1 MKTAADTRTAYVYA
15 RGLLGVSVMLSLA
28 CNAGHS
34 YLTAGVAP
42 LWLTM
47 GVGSIPPLILALSV
61 EAVVFCSRHARLAL
75 GWVAV
80 ITAAGA
86 GLITG
91 FSMSFA
97 AIRELGLMARMTTV
111 TAPMLPVGIDALV
124 ITGLGMVALFRPRH
138 DMEETRTSAQH
149 VAELLNHGL
158 WERIMARLSRRST
171 DDASAPARPADADRD
186 TVQTPLVEPDH
197 YPVARTVDAP
207 VDRARQVDAPSTAVV
222 APQLLTS
229 DDAVARHGDP
239 EPDDAAGAPV
249 AALPGRVPDQDDDA
263 GDAPADDAETQA
275 VDRVGDAADDDPLA
289 RTSDPADDPT
299 GAPAARRLTSVP
311 AAKLSARDTEILR
324 RTIAGE
330 SAQTIADAMK
340 VSKSTALRHV
350 RRLREE
356 AGLPPT
362 EASA

>member
-61 EAVVFCSRHARLAL
+61 EAVVFCSRHARWAW

-80 ITAAGA
+80 LFAATA
-86 GLITG
+86 GLVTG

-97 AIRELGLMARMTTV
+97 AISDLGRMANMSV
-111 TAPMLPVGIDALV
+111 YTAPMLPIGIDALV

-138 DMEETRTSAQH
+138 DMEDTRTSAQH
-149 VAELLNHGL
+149 AAELLPHGL

-171 DDASAPARPADADRD
+171 DDAPAPARPADP
-186 TVQTPLVEPDH
+186 VQEPLDNPDVD
-197 YPVARTVDAP
+197 PMARTVDAP
-207 VDRARQVDAPSTAVV
+207 VARPRQDAAVI
-222 APQLLTS
+222 APQPLTS
-229 DDAVARHGDP
+229 GDAVTRHGDP
-239 EPDDAAGAPV
+239 KPDDAADAPV
-249 AALPGRVPDQDDDA
+249 AALPERVPDQGDDA
-263 GDAPADDAETQA
+263 GDAPVDDAETQA
-275 VDRVGDAADDDPLA
+275 VARVDDAARDAPLA

-299 GAPAARRLTSVP
+299 DAPAARRLTSVP
-311 AAKLSARDTEILR
+311 AAKLSDRDAEILR

-362 EASA
+362 EATA

>member
-47 GVGSIPPLILALSV
+47 GVGSIPPLILAMSV

-75 GWVAV
+75 GWIAV
-80 ITAAGA
+80 IAAAGA

-97 AIRELGLMARMTTV
+97 AIRELGLMARMTTA

-138 DMEETRTSAQH
+138 DMEDTRTSAQH
-149 VAELLNHGL
+149 AAELLPHGL
-158 WERIMARLSRRST
+158 WERIMARLSRRAT
-171 DDASAPARPADADRD
+171 DGASDQARPADADRD
-186 TVQTPLVEPDH
+186 TVETPLVEPDH
-197 YPVARTVDAP
+197 YPVAQIVPTP
-207 VDRARQVDAPSTAVV
+207 VDRARQADAPSTAVV

-249 AALPGRVPDQDDDA
+249 AALPERVPDRDDDA
-263 GDAPADDAETQA
+263 GDAPSDDAETQA
-275 VDRVGDAADDDPLA
+275 VDRVGDAADDPLA

-299 GAPAARRLTSVP
+299 GVPAARRLTSVP
-311 AAKLSARDTEILR
+311 AAKLSARDAEILR

-362 EASA
+362 EATA

>member
-61 EAVVFCSRHARLAL
+61 EAVVFCSRHARWAW

-80 ITAAGA
+80 LFAATA
-86 GLITG
+86 GLVTG

-97 AIRELGLMARMTTV
+97 AISDLGRMANMSV
-111 TAPMLPVGIDALV
+111 HTAPMLPIGIDALV

-138 DMEETRTSAQH
+138 DMEDTRTSAQH
-149 VAELLNHGL
+149 VAELLHHGR
-158 WERIMARLSRRST
+158 WERVMARLSRRAT
-171 DDASAPARPADADRD
+171 DDAPAPAQPADADRD
-186 TVQTPLVEPDH
+186 TAQEPLVEPDH
-197 YPVARTVDAP
+197 YPVARTVAAP
-207 VDRARQVDAPSTAVV
+207 VARPRQVDAPSTAAV

-229 DDAVARHGDP
+229 GDAVARHGDP
-239 EPDDAAGAPV
+239 EPDDAADAPV
-249 AALPGRVPDQDDDA
+249 AALSERVPDQGDDA
-263 GDAPADDAETQA
+263 SDAPADDAETLA
-275 VDRVGDAADDDPLA
+275 ADRVDDAAGDAPLA
-289 RTSDPADDPT
+289 RTGDPGDDPT
-299 GAPAARRLTSVP
+299 DAPAARRLTSVP
-311 AAKLSARDTEILR
+311 TPKLSARDAEILR

-330 SAQTIADAMK
+330 SAQTIADALK

-350 RRLREE
+350 RRVREE